1 MQIKL
6 SKCTDPPN
14 KLHKS
19 QTGTVTLT
27 GTLKDVIDVCEP
39 VVMITTDPKNYNYC
53 QIPQL
58 RGRYYFIKSYE
69 VYRKGVFILH
79 LKVDV
84 LMTYQY
90 YVENI
95 SGVLKRSSGGSPYA
109 SRTLVRDVRE
119 DSRRI
124 DWNYTFSDESYI
136 LIAKGGLNNNG
147 NV

>member
-1 MQIKL
+1 MQIRL
-6 SKCTDPPN
+6 LKCTDPPN
-14 KLHKS
+14 KLHKNI
-19 QTGTVTLT
+19 TNTKNLT

-39 VVMITTDPKNYNYC
+39 VVLITTDPVNYNYC
-53 QIPQL
+53 YISQL
-58 RGRYYFIKSYE
+58 KRYYFIKSYE

-90 YVENI
+90 YIENV

>member
-1 MQIKL
+1 M
-6 SKCTDPPN
+6 N
-14 KLHKS
+14 
-19 QTGTVTLT
+19 

-39 VVMITTDPKNYNYC
+39 VVLITTNPKDYNYC
-53 QIPQL
+53 YIPVL
-58 RGRYYFIKSYE
+58 KRYYFIKSYE
-69 VYRKGVFILH
+69 VYRNSAFILH

-90 YVENI
+90 HVENI

-136 LIAKGGLNNNG
+136 LIAKGGLNNG
-147 NV
+147 DV

>member
-1 MQIKL
+1 VL
-6 SKCTDPPN
+6 
-14 KLHKS
+14 
-19 QTGTVTLT
+19 
-27 GTLKDVIDVCEP
+27 
-39 VVMITTDPKNYNYC
+39 ITTDPANYNYC
-53 QIPQL
+53 YISQL
-58 RGRYYFIKSYE
+58 RRYYFIKSYE
-69 VYRKGVFILH
+69 VYRQGVFILH

-84 LMTYQY
+84 LMTYQR

-136 LIAKGGLNNNG
+136 LIAKGGLNNG

>member
-6 SKCTDPPN
+6 SKCTDAPN
-14 KLHKS
+14 KLHKNL
-19 QTGTVTLT
+19 TGTVTLT
-27 GTLKDVIDVCEP
+27 GTLKDVIDICEP
-39 VVMITTDPKNYNYC
+39 VVMITTDPRSFNYC

-58 RGRYYFIKSYE
+58 RNRYYFIKSYE
-69 VYRKGVFILH
+69 VYRQGVFILH

-84 LMTYQY
+84 LMSFQY
-90 YVENI
+90 YVESI
-95 SGVLKRSSGGSPYA
+95 SGVLKRSSSGSPYA

-136 LIAKGGLNNNG
+136 LIAKGGLNNG

>member
-6 SKCTDPPN
+6 AKCTDPPN
-14 KLHKS
+14 KLHKTLS
-19 QTGTVTLT
+19 NNKTLT
-27 GTLKDVIDVCEP
+27 GTLKDVIDICEP
-39 VVMITTDPKNYNYC
+39 VVLITTDPANYNYC
-53 QIPQL
+53 YISQL
-58 RGRYYFIKSYE
+58 RRYYFIKSYE
-69 VYRKGVFILH
+69 VYRQGVFILH

-84 LMTYQY
+84 LMTYQRY
-90 YVENI
+90 IENI